1 MLIVLI
7 QVRSAPVL
15 KAAGFSLQPMQG
27 LWRSPEHDDPFF
39 LLRFP
44 LSSRQVLDPLK
55 PQWPAHV
62 ESLRAAICTVQP
74 S

>member
-15 KAAGFSLQPMQG
+15 KAVGFSLQPMQG

-55 PQWPAHV
+55 PQ
-62 ESLRAAICTVQP
+62 
-74 S
+74 